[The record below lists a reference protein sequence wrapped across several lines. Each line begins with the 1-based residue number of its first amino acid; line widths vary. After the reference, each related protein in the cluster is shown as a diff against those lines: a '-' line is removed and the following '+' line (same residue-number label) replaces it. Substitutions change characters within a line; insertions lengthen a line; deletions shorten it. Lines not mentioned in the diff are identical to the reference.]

1 MGSHKIPIIYSRN
14 KSLFQESSQEA
25 FHHTKMNLNKYKE
38 KTISC
43 ITSTTCKL
51 PSTSVKW
58 QRSNEKINLFVI
70 QDKDKKSGPL
80 KKEKT

>member
-1 MGSHKIPIIYSRN
+1 
-14 KSLFQESSQEA
+14 
-25 FHHTKMNLNKYKE
+25 MNLNKYKE